1 MAIEMTQLGCTE
13 VVLEPFSAVVVQ
25 RHRSLPRI
33 FPPQP
38 CSFSWNNCFI
48 DGTCT
53 HQPTVIGETRL
64 TLDTVEES
72 TRDEDMLLLTGKRNG
87 NGSCM

>member
-33 FPPQP
+33 FPPNLAP
-38 CSFSWNNCFI
+38 SP
-48 DGTCT
+48 GA
-53 HQPTVIGETRL
+53 TVSSMGHALINR
-64 TLDTVEES
+64 
-72 TRDEDMLLLTGKRNG
+72 LLLERLD
-87 NGSCM
+87 